1 MVIFTCCPG
10 GRLVGPT
17 VDVGEFPHIFFPSP
31 PMSADALLA
40 PIRDHIAGLGF
51 ELVDLRATGTLQRPI
66 LQVRVD
72 RPDSRPGQG
81 VTADDCAVISRSLER
96 FLESRAMVGPRY
108 VLEVSSPGLERPL
121 RWPEHWRRFVG
132 RRARVARRALR
143 GRRGSRSWR
152 SRRRACGAPAGRR
165 LRGNDGAGRDPG
177 GGAGGGLERHC
188 GNDAVGRVNGW
199 LVRPRCWPRSA
210 S

>member
-1 MVIFTCCPG
+1 
-10 GRLVGPT
+10 
-17 VDVGEFPHIFFPSP
+17 
-31 PMSADALLA
+31 MSADALLA

-51 ELVDLRATGTLQRPI
+51 ELVDLRRAGTLQRPI

-96 FLESRAMVGPRY
+96 FLETRAMVGPRY

-132 RRARVARRALR
+132 RHARVRAARLP
-143 GRRGSRSWR
+143 GRHRVEIVAVPDDEHVTVRLEDRSEMTLSFDEIR
-152 SRRRACGAPAGRR
+152 
-165 LRGNDGAGRDPG
+165 
-177 GGAGGGLERHC
+177 E
-188 GNDAVGRVNGW
+188 AV
-199 LVRPRCWPRSA
+199 LVVDWEMVGKRQ
-210 S
+210 